1 MKNKIANLLV
11 LWLFLATVTI
21 SCVEEYKVPE
31 KMKQA
36 YESKLVIQGQILSG
50 DKSIVYLNN
59 TVPFGQVERPEAI
72 LNAKVTVIG
81 QNGYESEEAEFD
93 MENDRYVIPTYNLQD
108 NTQYAIKVV
117 LDGETYQSEYQSL
130 LSAKTIDEFR
140 FQESPDGISFYVSSH
155 GEEEDTPYYMW
166 TYEEDWEFHA
176 DIDMSSPTTL
186 TWSYREDFYPGIV
199 TGKSNPYY
207 YCWKHNESSLIHIYN
222 SSTLSQNVSKNY
234 KLIEISAD
242 DIRIS
247 YIYSI
252 LLKQASLSK
261 ESYEY
266 FRLQKLYFEQSGGLF
281 TPMPGEVIGNIK
293 CISNPDKKVYGCV
306 IVSNV
311 KTKRLFVY
319 ATDFKQ
325 FAPGYSNCHPGY
337 GDSQKDPEKN
347 GTWKSLWCA
356 EMEDFDLRSVILNKE
371 KVYRWN
377 YNEVLNNA
385 SILYPKE
392 CVDCRTYHGATKK
405 RPDFWPNN
413 HE

>member
-1 MKNKIANLLV
+1 MKTTKINLLPFIV
-11 LWLFLATVTI
+11 FGFFAF

-31 KMKQA
+31 KMTQA

-72 LNAKVTVIG
+72 LNAKVTIIG
-81 QNGYESEEAEFD
+81 QNGYESDEAEFD
-93 MENDRYVIPTYNLQD
+93 IENDRYVIPTYNIDD
-108 NTQYAIKVV
+108 NTQYAVKVV
-117 LDGETYQSEYQSL
+117 LDGETYQSEFQPL
-130 LSAKTIDEFR
+130 LSSKEIDELWY
-140 FQESPDGISFYVSSH
+140 QENSEGISFYVSSH
-155 GEEEDTPYYMW
+155 GKEEDTPYYMW

-176 DIDMSSPTTL
+176 DMDMSAPTTYKW
-186 TWSYREDFYPGIV
+186 TYRNDFYPGIV
-199 TGKSNPYY
+199 TDKSNPYY
-207 YCWKHNESSLIHIYN
+207 YCWKHNESSLIHIYD
-222 SSTLSQNVSKNY
+222 SGTLSQNVSKNY
-234 KLIEISAD
+234 KLFEIPVD

-266 FRLQKLYFEQSGGLF
+266 FRLQKLYSEQSGGLF

-293 CISNPDKKVYGCV
+293 CVSNPDKKVYGCV

-311 KTKRLFVY
+311 KTKRLFVH
-319 ATDFKQ
+319 ATDFTQ

-337 GDSQKDPEKN
+337 GNEQQDPVTGSWN
-347 GTWKSLWCA
+347 YLWWA
-356 EMEDFDLRSVILNKE
+356 EVQNQDLRSVILDQKTITFYAEIGEN
-371 KVYRWN
+371 
-377 YNEVLNNA
+377 